1 MIVNFTLNDSTQKD
15 ILQHLETTSHLLSKV
30 ATKLSGQP
38 RESVIYAMPDL
49 GIAQNGTRMLGG
61 FYTGACY
68 TWESDVPFVPVDA
81 TVNVCGTA
89 VFRLQQKITTEEFKQ
104 RLDAVMQNRDTYLEY
119 AHNYLPAE
127 ILNSIDVNDA
137 SKFYWN
143 YNSGNHFVML
153 VEQEREDME
162 LPAGQYMVVHASAIE
177 LKKDNML
184 LGLYPVEGNWFY
196 NDIQT
201 EYDENSQR
209 YLRYIIGDKAVRFAQ
224 LAHSLQEINK
234 ERNRF
239 FCQKVLGELIGD
251 EIINLSHYG
260 MPTSNAICIGCQW
273 ENTDFTLLTAP
284 GNDVFL
290 VHPKVGLRN
299 TISKQIMLTPH
310 GCGVRLNNDSDK
322 IFYRDG
328 GIEIGGKFFQ
338 KGQSINIGNDVSIR
352 TLGMSAKEVENH
364 VEQVLSICPGKIFG
378 QLKQLFARTK
388 HGDFDY
394 MNR

>member
-1 MIVNFTLNDSTQKD
+1 M
-15 ILQHLETTSHLLSKV
+15 
-30 ATKLSGQP
+30 
-38 RESVIYAMPDL
+38 
-49 GIAQNGTRMLGG
+49 
-61 FYTGACY
+61 
-68 TWESDVPFVPVDA
+68 
-81 TVNVCGTA
+81 
-89 VFRLQQKITTEEFKQ
+89 
-104 RLDAVMQNRDTYLEY
+104 
-119 AHNYLPAE
+119 
-127 ILNSIDVNDA
+127 
-137 SKFYWN
+137 
-143 YNSGNHFVML
+143 
-153 VEQEREDME
+153 
-162 LPAGQYMVVHASAIE
+162 
-177 LKKDNML
+177 
-184 LGLYPVEGNWFY
+184 
-196 NDIQT
+196 
-201 EYDENSQR
+201 
-209 YLRYIIGDKAVRFAQ
+209 
-224 LAHSLQEINK
+224 
-234 ERNRF
+234 
-239 FCQKVLGELIGD
+239 GELIGD